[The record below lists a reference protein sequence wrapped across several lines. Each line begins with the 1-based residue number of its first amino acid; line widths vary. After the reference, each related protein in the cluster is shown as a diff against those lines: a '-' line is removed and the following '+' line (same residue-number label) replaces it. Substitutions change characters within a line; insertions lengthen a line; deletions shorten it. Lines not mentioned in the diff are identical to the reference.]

1 MDNPVKIPSP
11 PAAEER
17 PYSYER
23 HGVTIEDPWH
33 WLRDP
38 NYPEVNDPDVLA
50 YLHAENDYFEIW
62 AKQHQALVDALFE
75 EMKGRIKE
83 DDSSVPIRDG
93 DFLYWWGF
101 RPGAQ
106 YRTWY
111 RRPVSGKDQTVRPE
125 RSEPQASAVEGRPAR
140 AAEQRPST
148 SLR

>member
-1 MDNPVKIPSP
+1 MDKPVEFPTP
-11 PAAEER
+11 PAAEQR

-38 NYPEVNDPDVLA
+38 KYPDVDDPDVLA
-50 YLHAENDYFEIW
+50 YLHAENDYFEHW
-62 AKQHQALVDALFE
+62 EEQQRALIDQLFE

-93 DFLYWWGF
+93 DFFYWWAF
-101 RPGAQ
+101 QPGAQ

-111 RRPVSGKDQTVRPE
+111 RKPASGGEDEIIFDEPVEAGGKEYFRL
-125 RSEPQASAVEGRPAR
+125 GRD
-140 AAEQRPST
+140 
-148 SLR
+148 